1 MQQPAMLQP
10 AINPGR
16 IRCLS
21 AKLRQELTKPYPSIK
36 RSKRMMKDTLLQKIK
51 SHEATIG
58 VIGLGYVGLPLV
70 LRFAEERFKVIGFD
84 VDPSKVNQ
92 LNTGQSYIRHID
104 AERVRRLRNEQ
115 RFEATADFSRL
126 SEPDCIIICV
136 PTPLTPKKDPDMQY
150 IEKTA
155 AAISKTLR
163 AGQLVSLESTTYPG
177 TTDEVLLDLFRKK
190 GLEVGKDYFLV
201 FSPEREDPGN
211 PKFSTRTIPKVVGG
225 TTPACL
231 QLGVALYE
239 QVIDKVIPVS
249 STRAAELVKLL
260 ENIYRCVNIAL
271 VNELKL
277 LTDRMNID
285 VWEVIEA
292 ASSKPFGFTPFYP
305 GPGLGGHCIPI
316 DPFYLSWKAKEYDF
330 STRFIQLAGEINISM
345 PHYVIEKVGAA
356 LNDRGRSIRGT
367 RVLVLGVAYKKD
379 VDDVRES
386 PSLEIMK
393 LLKERGAEISYSDPY
408 IPKLHKMREYDF
420 SYMSSEPLTENTLR
434 GVDVVLITTDHSK
447 IDYQW
452 VVDHSSIVVDTRN
465 ATKTVRNGRDKIV
478 RA

>member
-1 MQQPAMLQP
+1 M
-10 AINPGR
+10 
-16 IRCLS
+16 
-21 AKLRQELTKPYPSIK
+21 IK
-36 RSKRMMKDTLLQKIK
+36 DDLLHKIQ
-51 SHEATIG
+51 SHEARIG

-70 LRFAEERFKVIGFD
+70 LRFGEERFNVIGFD
-84 VDPSKVNQ
+84 VDPSKVSQ
-92 LNTGQSYIRHID
+92 LNAGQSYIRHID
-104 AERVRRLRNEQ
+104 ADRIRHLRSEK
-115 RFEATADFSRL
+115 RFEATSDFKRL
-126 SEPDCIIICV
+126 SEADCIIICV
-136 PTPLTPKKDPDMQY
+136 PTPLTPKKDPDLQY
-150 IEKTA
+150 IESTA
-155 AAISKTLR
+155 QAISKTLR
-163 AGQLVSLESTTYPG
+163 AGQLISLESTTYPG
-177 TTDEVLLDLFRKK
+177 TTDDILLDLFRKS
-190 GLEVGKDYFLV
+190 GLEVGRDYFLV

-211 PKFSTRTIPKVVGG
+211 PRFSTRTIPKVVGG

-231 QLGVALYE
+231 ELGVALYQ

-260 ENIYRCVNIAL
+260 ENIYRSVNIAL

-277 LTDRMNID
+277 LTDRMDID

-330 STRFIQLAGEINISM
+330 STRFIQLAGEINTSM
-345 PHYVIEKVGAA
+345 PHYVIEKIGAA

-367 RVLVLGVAYKKD
+367 KVLVLGVAYKKD

-434 GVDVVLITTDHSK
+434 SKDLVLITTDHSK

-452 VVDHSSIVVDTRN
+452 VVDHSSLVVDTRN
-465 ATKTVRNGRDKIV
+465 ATKTVRNGRDRIV